1 MAICW
6 ARVEL
11 ARRRTKHKGGKI
23 MAHLTPTEAAP
34 TAPERSGVMRWLS
47 KLYVQVIIGVIIGT
61 VLGFVAPDLAVT
73 LKPLGDVFIRAIKVI
88 VTPII
93 FLTIVVGIAAIGDMR
108 KVANVGLKALIYFE
122 IASTCALLIGMAV
135 GNIWKFGSGIN
146 ADPATL
152 DAGAVSS
159 YVQQGEKMTLID
171 FLINMVPNTFVEPFV
186 TGQILPVLFV
196 AVLFGLG
203 LCKLGERA
211 QPLIALLDTAA
222 HGLFGMVN
230 IIMRAAPLAAA
241 GAMAFTIGKYGFS
254 TLLDLG
260 QLVLAVYLVS
270 GLFVIFVLGFFL
282 RLAGFNI
289 FRVLAYFKD
298 EIIIVFAATSA
309 ETMIPRSMQKLE
321 RLGVQKE
328 TVGLV
333 IPTGFSFNM
342 DGTAIYMTMAVLFL
356 AHATN
361 TDLTIMHQLT
371 ILFIMLFT
379 SKGAAG
385 VTGGGFIALAA
396 TMPAIGVLP
405 VASLALLI
413 GVDRFMAEI
422 RAATNLA
429 SNIIATL
436 VVGSWT
442 GNVDKKRANAILNG
456 EEVPDLPQQPVSAQP
471 GADSSDAMGLAPA
484 R

>member
-1 MAICW
+1 
-6 ARVEL
+6 
-11 ARRRTKHKGGKI
+11 
-23 MAHLTPTEAAP
+23 MAHHTPIREASEP
-34 TAPERSGVMRWLS
+34 RERNVVVRWLG
-47 KLYVQVIIGVIIGT
+47 KLYVQVIIGVIIGST
-61 VLGFVAPDLAVT
+61 LGFLVPDIAVT

-108 KVANVGLKALIYFE
+108 KVASVGLKALIYFE
-122 IASTCALLIGMAV
+122 VASTLALLIGMAV
-135 GNIWKFGSGIN
+135 GNLWQVGRGIN
-146 ADPATL
+146 ADPAAL
-152 DAGAVSS
+152 DAGAVST
-159 YVQQGEKMTLID
+159 YVTQGEDMTLVD
-171 FLINMVPNTFVEPFV
+171 FLINMVPTTFVEPFV

-203 LCKLGERA
+203 LCKLGEKA
-211 QPLIALLDTAA
+211 KPFIAMLDTAA

-230 IIMRAAPLAAA
+230 IIMRFAPFAAA

-254 TLLDLG
+254 TLLNLG

-270 GLFVIFVLGFFL
+270 ALFVIFVLGFFM

-289 FRVLAYFKD
+289 FKVLAHFKD
-298 EIIIVFAATSA
+298 ELIIVFAATSA

-321 RLGVQKE
+321 NLGVQKE

-333 IPTGFSFNM
+333 MPTGFSFNM

-361 TDLTIMHQLT
+361 TELTLAHQLT

-385 VTGGGFIALAA
+385 VSGGGFIALAA

-436 VVGSWT
+436 VVGAWT
-442 GNVDKKRANAILNG
+442 GNVDKARANAILNG
-456 EEVPDLPQQPVSAQP
+456 EKVLDLPHQAAPSSV
-471 GADSSDAMGLAPA
+471 GAAPA
-484 R
+484 HALDLVPAQ

>member
-1 MAICW
+1 MSDVMAPPASPIR
-6 ARVEL
+6 A
-11 ARRRTKHKGGKI
+11 GNPI
-23 MAHLTPTEAAP
+23 M
-34 TAPERSGVMRWLS
+34 GYLS
-47 KLYVQVIIGVIIGT
+47 KLYVQVILGVIIG
-61 VLGFVAPDLAVT
+61 VVIGFVEPQFAQQ
-73 LKPLGDVFIRAIKVI
+73 LKPLGDIFVRAIKVI

-108 KVANVGLKALIYFE
+108 KVANVGVKALIYFE
-122 IASTCALLIGMAV
+122 VASTLALLIGMLV
-135 GNIWKFGSGIN
+135 GNLWPVGRGIN
-146 ADPATL
+146 ADPASFDST
-152 DAGAVSS
+152 AVSG
-159 YVQQGEKMTLID
+159 YVAQGAEENHSLID
-171 FLINMVPNTFVEPFV
+171 FLINMVPKTFVEPFV
-186 TGQILPVLFV
+186 TGSILPVLFV

-203 LCKLGERA
+203 LCKMGDRA
-211 QPLIALLDTAA
+211 KPLVDILDMAA

-230 IIMRAAPLAAA
+230 IIMRFAPFAAA

-254 TLLDLG
+254 TLLGLG
-260 QLVLAVYLVS
+260 QLVLAVYVVS
-270 GLFVIFVLGFFL
+270 ALFVIVVLGGFL
-282 RLAGFNI
+282 RLAGFSLW
-289 FRVLAYFKD
+289 RVLSYFKD
-298 EIIIVFAATSA
+298 ELVIVFAATSA

-333 IPTGFSFNM
+333 MPTGFSFNM

-361 TDLTIMHQLT
+361 TELTMGHQLM

-385 VTGGGFIALAA
+385 VSGGGFIALAA

-405 VASLALLI
+405 VASIALLI

-429 SNIIATL
+429 SNVIATL
-436 VVGSWT
+436 VIGAWT
-442 GNVDKKRANAILNG
+442 GSVDKDRARAILSG
-456 EEVPDLPQQPVSAQP
+456 KKSHEDYEEP
-471 GADSSDAMGLAPA
+471 SDTHTNAGSPMAPGLAVT
-484 R
+484 

>member
-1 MAICW
+1 
-6 ARVEL
+6 
-11 ARRRTKHKGGKI
+11 

-34 TAPERSGVMRWLS
+34 TAPERSGIMRWLS
-47 KLYVQVIIGVIIGT
+47 KLYIQVVIGVIIGT
-61 VLGFVAPDLAVT
+61 TLGFVAPDIAVT
-73 LKPLGDVFIRAIKVI
+73 LKPLGDIFIRAIKVI

-146 ADPATL
+146 ADPAEL

-159 YVQQGEKMTLID
+159 YAQQGEDMTLID
-171 FLINMVPNTFVEPFV
+171 FLINMVPKTFLEPFV

-211 QPLIALLDTAA
+211 QPLVAMLDTAA

-230 IIMRAAPLAAA
+230 IIMRAAPFAAA
-241 GAMAFTIGKYGFS
+241 GAMAFTIGTYGFS

-270 GLFVIFVLGFFL
+270 ALFVIFVLGFFL

-289 FRVLAYFKD
+289 FKVLAYFKD

-456 EEVPDLPQQPVSAQP
+456 EEVPDLPQQPVSAQA